1 MGERNQRS
9 SSIDYVFR
17 YTNTNYIH
25 IKTFVHTKECGYGP
39 IMWTFLTMF
48 LLARM
53 LGCSPLVMATSFDPQ
68 WWTSSEA
75 ISSREYLIEQTLGAI
90 LPHTCHK
97 NISGAIFLMIFQ
109 FIETRSKFIGL
120 ISSIALYHLLLQNHN

>member
-1 MGERNQRS
+1 MW
-9 SSIDYVFR
+9 
-17 YTNTNYIH
+17 
-25 IKTFVHTKECGYGP
+25 YGP

-53 LGCSPLVMATSFDPQ
+53 LGCSPLVIATSFDPQ

-75 ISSREYLIEQTLGAI
+75 ISSREYLIEQTMGAI

-97 NISGAIFLMIFQ
+97 NISGAIIFLMIFQ
-109 FIETRSKFIGL
+109 FIETRSKFIG
-120 ISSIALYHLLLQNHN
+120 INSSIALHHLLLQNHD